1 MRTVNALSALLLVL
15 LLPTQAVQAQGRARD
30 KLDIGD
36 PAPALDVDGWIDG
49 EPVTIKPERVYVVM
63 FWDSVTSS
71 GHTDG
76 DTVKSISRLHKLHE
90 LYGGRGLVVVVIS
103 PDDAERLKT
112 VVGSQRGG
120 TGFNLA
126 ADRRSATHRAW
137 VREAGIA
144 KLPVGFIVGKNKIM
158 YIGRPRDPDFINILI
173 QVMTGRYDP
182 QLQEEAQP
190 KLDSARRARK
200 VKNWRMAKIWYD
212 EVIALDPRV
221 FAPIAM
227 ERFQMM
233 LMDMRDRDAAYEYVR
248 DAIIGRMYADDA
260 GALRMLA
267 VIITESPQL
276 SAAQR
281 DLDVAID
288 AALLS
293 LELDGRRSPDALS
306 CVAGVHFH
314 RGEYDDAIGLQTQ
327 AYFNA
332 KPSEKAAH
340 MGLLRGYQESAA
352 RSGAMSGP
360 R

>member
-1 MRTVNALSALLLVL
+1 MRPVNALRALVLVAL
-15 LLPTQAVQAQGRARD
+15 LLPTRAAPGMGRD
-30 KLDIGD
+30 PLKIGD
-36 PAPALDVDGWIDG
+36 PAPALDVEAWIDG
-49 EPVTIKPERVYVVM
+49 EAVTIETGTVYVIM

-71 GHTDG
+71 GRTDSA
-76 DTVKSISRLHKLHE
+76 TAKSISRMRKLHE

-112 VVGSQRGG
+112 VVGSQRSGK
-120 TGFNLA
+120 GFHLA

-137 VREAGIA
+137 VRKAGIE
-144 KLPVGFIVGKNKIM
+144 KLPVGFIVGKSKIM
-158 YIGRPRDPDFINILI
+158 YIGRPRDADFINILI

-200 VKNWRMAKIWYD
+200 VKNWRMAKKWYD

-227 ERFQMM
+227 ERFQML

-267 VIITESPQL
+267 VLITESPQL

-332 KPSEKAAH
+332 MPSEKAAH

>member
-1 MRTVNALSALLLVL
+1 MRPVNALRALLLVPLL
-15 LLPTQAVQAQGRARD
+15 LLPQAVQGKGREPL
-30 KLDIGD
+30 KIGD
-36 PAPALDVDGWIDG
+36 PAPALDIEAWVGG
-49 EPVTIKPERVYVVM
+49 EAVTIKPNTVYVVM
-63 FWDSVTSS
+63 FWESMTSS
-71 GHTDG
+71 DNTDAE
-76 DTVKSISRLHKLHE
+76 TEKSIGQLRKLIE
-90 LYGGRGLVVVVIS
+90 LYGGRGLVVIVVS
-103 PDDAERLKT
+103 PDDANRLKSA
-112 VVGSQRGG
+112 VPMGRSG

-126 ADRRSATHRAW
+126 ADRRSSTHRAW
-137 VREAGIA
+137 VRKAEIE
-144 KLPVGFIVGKNKIM
+144 KLPVGFIVGKSKIM
-158 YIGRPRDPDFINILI
+158 YIGRPRDADFINILI
-173 QVMTGRYDP
+173 QVLTGRYDP

-200 VKNWRMAKIWYD
+200 LKNYRMAQKWYD

-233 LMDMRDRDAAYEYVR
+233 LMDMRNREAAYEYVR
-248 DAIIGRMYADDA
+248 DSLIGQMYADDA

-267 VIITESPQL
+267 VVITESPQL

-293 LELDGRRSPDALS
+293 LELDGHRSPDALS

-314 RGEYDDAIGLQTQ
+314 RGEYEDAIGLQTQ

-332 KPSEKAAH
+332 IPAEKAAH
-340 MGLLRGYQESAA
+340 MGLLKGYQKSAA
-352 RSGAMSGP
+352 RSGAVSRP

>member
-90 LYGGRGLVVVVIS
+90 LYGDRGLVVIVIS
-103 PDDAERLKT
+103 PDNAERLSALAA
-112 VVGSQRGG
+112 SQRQ
-120 TGFNLA
+120 TSGFNLA

-137 VREAGIA
+137 VRKAGIK
-144 KLPVGFIVGKNKIM
+144 KLPVAFIVGKGKIM
-158 YIGRPRDPDFINILI
+158 HIGQPRNADFINILI

-182 QLQEEAQP
+182 ALQDKAQP
-190 KLDSARRARK
+190 TLDSARRARK
-200 VKNWRMAKIWYD
+200 VKNWRMAMRSYD
-212 EVIALDPRV
+212 EVIAMDPRV
-221 FAPIAM
+221 FTPIAL
-227 ERFQMM
+227 ERFKMM
-233 LMDMRDRDAAYEYVR
+233 LVDMGQREAAYTYVR
-248 DAIIGRMYADDA
+248 EELIGQIFAVDA

-267 VIITESPQL
+267 VAITESPQL
-276 SAAQR
+276 ADAQR
-281 DLDVAID
+281 DLDIAID

-293 LELDGRRSPDALS
+293 LELDGPRNPDALS
-306 CVAGVHFH
+306 CAASVHFY
-314 RGEYDDAIGLQTQ
+314 RGEFDDAIRLQTQ
-327 AYFNA
+327 AYFQA
-332 KPSEKAAH
+332 RPSEKAAH
-340 MGLLRGYQESAA
+340 MGLLTGYQKSAA
-352 RSGAMSGP
+352 RTGTASGP

>member
-1 MRTVNALSALLLVL
+1 MRPVNALWALLLMPL
-15 LLPTQAVQAQGRARD
+15 LLLAQPAQGMGRD
-30 KLDIGD
+30 PLKIGD
-36 PAPALDVDGWIDG
+36 PAPALDVEEWVGG
-49 EPVTIKPERVYVVM
+49 EAVTIKPNTVYVVM
-63 FWDSVTSS
+63 FWESMTSS
-71 GHTDG
+71 DHIDSETE
-76 DTVKSISRLHKLHE
+76 KSISQLRKLYE
-90 LYGGRGLVVVVIS
+90 LYGGRGLVLIVIS
-103 PDDAERLKT
+103 SDDPDRLKSM
-112 VVGSQRGG
+112 VPSKRSGG
-120 TGFNLA
+120 GFNLA

-144 KLPVGFIVGKNKIM
+144 KLPVGFIVGKSKIM
-158 YIGRPRDPDFINILI
+158 YIGRPRDADFINILI
-173 QVMTGRYDP
+173 QVLTGRYDP

-190 KLDSARRARK
+190 KLDSARRAGK
-200 VKNWRMAKIWYD
+200 LKNWRMALKWYD
-212 EVIALDPRV
+212 EVIAMDPRV

-233 LMDMRDRDAAYEYVR
+233 LMDMRDREAAYEYAR
-248 DAIIGRMYADDA
+248 DALIGQMYADDA

-332 KPSEKAAH
+332 KPSQKAAH
-340 MGLLRGYQESAA
+340 MGLLKGYQKSAA
-352 RSGAMSGP
+352 RSGAVSGP